1 MTSRPLAL
9 VTGASRG
16 IGRSIALDL
25 GRTHH
30 VVLVGRGAE
39 ALQDV
44 ADELDDASVLVL
56 DVADEAGV
64 AEASL
69 PGRVDVLVHA
79 AGVIGR
85 GNVGDLARDDWR
97 QAFEVNLFGVADL
110 TARLLPALRETR
122 GTVVL
127 LNSGAGLFST
137 AGGSVYSAT
146 KFALRTFGDTLREE
160 ERETGVRVVNVH
172 PGIVDTDMGRGAMG
186 EDGHPERMIQPE
198 TIAAA
203 VRTAVDAPHEAQ
215 FETIS
220 IRPTRSPKG

>member
-1 MTSRPLAL
+1 MSQRPVAL

-25 GRTHH
+25 GRTHR
-30 VVLVGRGAE
+30 VVLVGRDAD
-39 ALQDV
+39 ALESVAAGLDV
-44 ADELDDASVLVL
+44 ASVLVL
-56 DVADEAGV
+56 DVADEHQVAG
-64 AEASL
+64 ASL
-69 PGRVDVLVHA
+69 PEALDVLVHA
-79 AGVIGR
+79 AGVVGR
-85 GNVGDLARDDWR
+85 GDVGDLTREDWR
-97 QAFEVNLFGVADL
+97 RAFEVNLFGVADL
-110 TARLLPALRETR
+110 TARLLPALRSAR

-137 AGGSVYSAT
+137 PGGGVYSAT